1 MEETINILANY
12 GAMGICLVYFMFITN
27 KTLEKTNEAINN
39 NNMLIQKLIDRE
51 EKQS

>member
-1 MEETINILANY
+1 MEEIVNTLANY
-12 GAMGICLVYFMFITN
+12 GALGVCLLYFMYITN

>member
-1 MEETINILANY
+1 MEQIVTTLANY
-12 GAMGICLVYFMFITN
+12 GAMGICLLYFMYITN